1 METPPN
7 SSWSESLT
15 RRLRVLLHTSP
26 LHDLRRRFLRGPAS
40 MRHYDALALAT
51 RAMDAVVDRSGLEEE
66 ASREDVL
73 RVLRPLLE
81 AMDAEAGVRPRAAR
95 HAQVIDRIIEG
106 LRNDADKQR
115 PFSAEYTELGADG
128 AATRRLLEFRL
139 LSDTHHPSGRT
150 ALRLSNEAVNLTLR
164 LLDLDIEDAQAATE
178 AVVRSQLDRGRF
190 EEALQS
196 ARQARFQSLR
206 FQQKVMQVARET
218 RRDVDRMDWREAIP
232 ELINDALEHVAR
244 RLESEQSILSVA
256 EERLDLLDE
265 QDARVAVATVGD
277 LIRDCRMRHVELHEE
292 LMKLRGVFLDAQ
304 AHQAFVP
311 AATTPLPEL
320 RRQVLEPLL
329 SMGRGDAQGVID
341 RAAPALLGASA
352 PGLPRLTS
360 LVGWLLM
367 PRRAAPKDCVP
378 VAQIDAAVAADPP
391 PRFPAGVRGYVETLL
406 ESVSEPVSLSELLG
420 RARRE
425 GAGDEVLELLV
436 LTTLQHFAPDN
447 THQASAPALPNLLVR
462 RLDTPLMDPDFSGD
476 ELELQ
481 EAHRANQ

>member
-1 METPPN
+1 MQTSPQA
-7 SSWSESLT
+7 SWPQSLT
-15 RRLRVLLHTSP
+15 RRLRVLLHTAP
-26 LHDLRRRFLRGPAS
+26 LHELRRRFLRGPAS

-51 RAMDAVVDRSGLEEE
+51 RAMDAVVDRSGLEEA
-66 ASREDVL
+66 ASREDIARAL
-73 RVLRPLLE
+73 KPLLN
-81 AMDAEAGVRPRAAR
+81 AMDVEAGVRPRPSR
-95 HAQVIDRIIEG
+95 HEQVVVRIIAG

-115 PFSAEYTELGADG
+115 PFTAEYTELDDAG

-139 LSDTHHPSGRT
+139 LSERHHPSGRT

-206 FQQKVMQVARET
+206 FQQKVQQVARET
-218 RRDVDRMDWREAIP
+218 RRDVDRMDWREAVP
-232 ELINDALEHVAR
+232 ALIDDALEHVAR
-244 RLESEQSILSVA
+244 RLESEQSILSAA

-265 QDARVAVATVGD
+265 QDARVAVARIGD
-277 LIRDCRMRHVELHEE
+277 LIRECRVRHVELHED
-292 LMKLRGVFLDAQ
+292 LMRLRGVFLDAQ
-304 AHQAFVP
+304 AHQGFVP

-329 SMGRGDAQGVID
+329 GMGRADAQGVLD
-341 RAAPALLGASA
+341 RAAPALFGAAA

-367 PRRAAPKDCVP
+367 PRRAAARDCVP
-378 VAQIDAAVAADPP
+378 VAEIDAAVVADPP
-391 PRFPAGVRGYVETLL
+391 PRFPPEVRGYVEALL
-406 ESVSEPVSLSELLG
+406 EGVSGPVPLSSLLG
-420 RARRE
+420 QARRD
-425 GAGDEVLELLV
+425 GASDEALELLV

-447 THQASAPALPNLLVR
+447 QDSDPAASASRLIVR
-462 RLDTPLMDPDFSGD
+462 RLDTPLTDPDFRGD

-481 EAHRANQ
+481 EAAHARP